1 MKKELLSFS
10 TITVFACALTF
21 AGCKKKE
28 EAPPPPPPASAPAPE
43 PTPTPPPASDVNQI
57 HQLLARRLVQ
67 KEEQPKANT
76 FQFSTGF
83 RLVSA
88 RAFARYGDEYL

>member
-1 MKKELLSFS
+1 ML
-10 TITVFACALTF
+10 
-21 AGCKKKE
+21 
-28 EAPPPPPPASAPAPE
+28 
-43 PTPTPPPASDVNQI
+43 NQI
-57 HQLLARRLVQ
+57 HQLLARRPVQ
-67 KEEQPKANT
+67 KEEQPKANK

>member
-1 MKKELLSFS
+1 LPAAKR
-10 TITVFACALTF
+10 
-21 AGCKKKE
+21 KKKRRRHHRQLQLQLRSQHRHHHQR
-28 EAPPPPPPASAPAPE
+28 AML
-43 PTPTPPPASDVNQI
+43 NQI
-57 HQLLARRLVQ
+57 HQLLARRLLQ